1 MTVDVLAAAVGIIAA
16 VVSTTMIV
24 VGKLTRVEVMLAELR
39 ASMANFEH
47 RITQLEKDAVD
58 WTSAVAAVIAGVGLI
73 LARDAGPKDG

>member
-1 MTVDVLAAAVGIIAA
+1 MTVDVLAAAIGIIAA

-47 RITQLEKDAVD
+47 RISELE
-58 WTSAVAAVIAGVGLI
+58 
-73 LARDAGPKDG
+73 RHHRERP

>member
-39 ASMANFEH
+39 ARLAYFVLRLSL
-47 RITQLEKDAVD
+47 LEKRNVK
-58 WTSAVAAVIAGVGLI
+58 LY
-73 LARDAGPKDG
+73 

>member
-24 VGKLTRVEVMLAELR
+24 VGKITRVEVMLAELR

-47 RITQLEKDAVD
+47 RITQLEK
-58 WTSAVAAVIAGVGLI
+58 
-73 LARDAGPKDG
+73 RHEKQP

>member
-16 VVSTTMIV
+16 VVSTTKIV

-47 RITQLEKDAVD
+47 RITQLEK
-58 WTSAVAAVIAGVGLI
+58 
-73 LARDAGPKDG
+73 RHEKQP

>member
-24 VGKLTRVEVMLAELR
+24 VGKITRVEVMLAELR

-47 RITQLEKDAVD
+47 RTTQVEK
-58 WTSAVAAVIAGVGLI
+58 
-73 LARDAGPKDG
+73 RNEKQP